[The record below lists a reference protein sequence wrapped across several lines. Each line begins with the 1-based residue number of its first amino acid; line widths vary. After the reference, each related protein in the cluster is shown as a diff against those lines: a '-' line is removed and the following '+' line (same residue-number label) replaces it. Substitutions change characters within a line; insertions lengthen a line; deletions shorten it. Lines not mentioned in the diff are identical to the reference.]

1 MCKCWRLKTF
11 LWITKMV
18 SESSLMLSVLRERLL
33 SDVNS
38 KICDNW
44 DFPGSPVGKTS
55 SSNTEGVNLIL
66 VKGLRSHMLFLFCR
80 PVMYDSLWP
89 AGLQHASSPWPP
101 SPVVAQVHV
110 HCISDVIQPSHPLTL
125 SSPSAFNFSQHQGL
139 FQWVSRSHQVTR
151 ILEPHFSF
159 SINPSNEYS
168 VFFFSKIDWFDSLLS
183 KELSRVF
190 SSTTVRRHQFFSTL
204 ISLWFSSHS
213 HMWLLERP

>member
-125 SSPSAFNFSQHQGL
+125 SSPSAFNFSQHQGIFQWVSCSHQMTRILEFQLQHQL
-139 FQWVSRSHQVTR
+139 FQWVFR
-151 ILEPHFSF
+151 IDFPSDWCLCCPRDSQESSPAPQFEGINSLAICPLYGPALT
-159 SINPSNEYS
+159 SIRDHWE
-168 VFFFSKIDWFDSLLS
+168 DHL
-183 KELSRVF
+183 
-190 SSTTVRRHQFFSTL
+190 
-204 ISLWFSSHS
+204 
-213 HMWLLERP
+213 M

>member
-139 FQWVSRSHQVTR
+139 FQWVSSSHQVAR
-151 ILEPHFSF
+151 VLEFQLQHQSF
-159 SINPSNEYS
+159 QWI
-168 VFFFSKIDWFDSLLS
+168 FRWFLLVLTDLISLLS
-183 KELSRVF
+183 RGLSKV
-190 SSTTVRRHQFFSTL
+190 SSITTVWKH
-204 ISLWFSSHS
+204 
-213 HMWLLERP
+213 